1 MRQPKL
7 ESTPETGA
15 FMPIAGYMWG
25 FFAGAYPPGQV
36 AGRQQTIAAP
46 AASEIEVEI
55 VRGQKLV
62 EDRTVAL

>member
-1 MRQPKL
+1 
-7 ESTPETGA
+7 
-15 FMPIAGYMWG
+15 MWG